1 MKIVS
6 TLALAFALAGL
17 SVGSPAI
24 AAKEKKEQPA
34 KKNYSK
40 AAQTP
45 LAAAQK
51 ALEAN
56 DAATAA
62 TELEK
67 AKAVLSTPDDKYAA
81 GSLYYRLS
89 QTTKDQAQQ
98 AQGIDLMIESGQAD
112 PGTVSQLYIAQAQV
126 AWDKKDYAKVEQAL
140 TAAQQAG
147 STNND
152 IVPMLVMAQ
161 ANQGQTMKALQ
172 TVNAQIDRVVAA
184 GQTPPAEWYERGVD
198 LGYRAKAASPADQ
211 AAINAATVE
220 TTKKWVAAYPTK
232 KNWNTALRVFT
243 DRANLDT
250 DAQTDVFR
258 LLRHANAL
266 SGDIDYREYALNVYL
281 RFPNEAMTVLQEG
294 NSKGVVNLT
303 GKNDATDVMNTVK
316 PKIAADKGSLPQSD
330 KGARAAANGRAALNT
345 ADAYVSYGEYAKA
358 VELYKLALEKGGV
371 DANVVNLRLG
381 AALAQQGDAAGAKA
395 AFAQVQG
402 PRKPIADFWTIHL
415 DHPTTEA

>member
-371 DANVVNLRLG
+371 DANVANLRLG

>member
-6 TLALAFALAGL
+6 TLALALALGGL
-17 SVGSPAI
+17 SVSTPVM

-40 AAQTP
+40 AAQVP

-51 ALEAN
+51 ALDAN
-56 DAATAA
+56 DVATATA
-62 TELEK
+62 ELEK
-67 AKAVLSTPDDKYAA
+67 AKAAMSTPDDKYAT
-81 GSLYYRLS
+81 GSLFYRLS
-89 QTTKDQAQQ
+89 QTNKDAAMQ
-98 AQGIDLMIESGQAD
+98 AQGIDLMLESGQAD
-112 PGTVSQLYIAQAQV
+112 QALASQLYVAQAQL
-126 AWDKKDYAKVEQAL
+126 AWEKKDYARVEQAL

-147 STNND
+147 TTNQD

-161 ANQGQTMKALQ
+161 ANQGKTLVALQ
-172 TVNAQIDRVVAA
+172 TVNAQIDKQVAA

-198 LGYRAKAASPADQ
+198 LGYRAKATPAEQ
-211 AAINAATVE
+211 PAINAATLE

-232 KNWNTALRVFT
+232 KNWNTALRVYT
-243 DRANLDT
+243 DRANLDK
-250 DAQTDVFR
+250 DAQVDVFR
-258 LLRHANAL
+258 LLRHAGAL
-266 SGDIDYREYALNVYL
+266 SGDIDYREYAVDVYL

-294 NSKGVVNLT
+294 NSKGIVNLT

-316 PKIAADKGSLPQSD
+316 PKIAADKASLGASD
-330 KGARAAANGRAALNT
+330 KGARAAANGRAAMNT

-358 VELYKLALEKGGV
+358 VELYKVAIQKGGI
-371 DANVVNLRLG
+371 DANVANLHTG
-381 AALAQQGDAAGAKA
+381 WALAQQGDTAGAKA

-402 PRKPIADFWTIHL
+402 PRKPIADFWVIHL

>member
-40 AAQTP
+40 AAQVP

-112 PGTVSQLYIAQAQV
+112 PSTASQLYIAQAQV

-172 TVNAQIDRVVAA
+172 TVNAQIDRVLAT

-211 AAINAATVE
+211 AAINAATLE

-330 KGARAAANGRAALNT
+330 KGARSAANGRAALNT

-371 DANVVNLRLG
+371 DANVANLRLG